1 MANSPVV
8 VVGSGLAGLSC
19 ALELAEVGQTVCLLE
34 AEERLGGRTASWVED
49 GMPVESGLH
58 KFLGIYTAL
67 PSLLAKANIHLDDIV
82 SWVDELAYW
91 IPDGPGALLTAAPY
105 QRPLRTITRALGNTD
120 FLPTVEKAKLAMMAA
135 AGVAKCIAA
144 PLALDQVSIAAYAR
158 SFGVRPEIIQRVL
171 STTTQAVLFLPAE
184 EFSAYAAF
192 APVVEGLKRGMPM
205 RIGAFNGGM
214 TELMTGPLALE
225 LTRRGG
231 SVQLGACVEKLLLR
245 ENRLV
250 ALKLADGSV
259 IETTSVVLATPLRIA
274 QQLIRDAFG
283 DASWCA
289 PLLQIESLSSATVQL
304 ELDVPSVVS
313 DRTNFS
319 STHLCCF
326 AEQSR
331 TTFTGCEG
339 RLSAILYPPEKF
351 LTMGAEE
358 VMERVYQAADRIGLP
373 LRGRVRRFRI
383 VNHPDEFYAMRPGS
397 EALRPPQATPIPGL
411 TLCGDYTRQPFS
423 ASMEGA
429 VLSGRLASRAVM
441 KTMPRNQE

>member
-1 MANSPVV
+1 MAQSPVV
-8 VVGSGLAGLSC
+8 VVGAGLAGLSC
-19 ALELAEVGQTVCLLE
+19 ALELADAGTEVTLLE
-34 AEERLGGRTASWVED
+34 AEARIGGRTASWVEG

-58 KFLGIYTAL
+58 KVLGIYTAL
-67 PSLLAKANIHLDDIV
+67 PTLLAKADIRLDDIV
-82 SWVDELAYW
+82 TWVDELAYW
-91 IPDGPGALLTAAPY
+91 IPGGPNALLTPAPY
-105 QRPLRTITRALGNTD
+105 QRPIRTVTTALGNTD
-120 FLPTVEKAKLAMMAA
+120 FLPTLEKAKLGMMAA
-135 AGVAKCIAA
+135 AGVAKCIAT
-144 PLALDQVSIAAYAR
+144 PHALDRVSIAAYAR
-158 SFGVRPEIIQRVL
+158 SFGVQPKIIQRVL

-214 TELMTGPLALE
+214 TELMTGPLASE

-231 SVQLGACVEKLLLR
+231 AVQLGARVEKLLLH
-245 ENRLV
+245 EEQLV
-250 ALKLADGSV
+250 ALKLIDGSV
-259 IETTSVVLATPLRIA
+259 IETASVVLATPLRIA
-274 QQLIRDAFG
+274 QQLIRGAFG
-283 DASWCA
+283 DAEWCA
-289 PLLQIESLSSATVQL
+289 PMLRLASLSAATVQL
-304 ELDVPSVVS
+304 ELDSPSVVS

-331 TTFTGCEG
+331 TTFTGCDG

-358 VMERVYQAADRIGLP
+358 VMERVYQDADRIGLP

-397 EALRPPQATPIPGL
+397 EALRPSQATPVPGL

-429 VLSGRLASRAVM
+429 VLSGRLASQEVM
-441 KTMPRNQE
+441 KA

>member
-1 MANSPVV
+1 MGAPPVV

-19 ALELAEVGQTVCLLE
+19 ALELAEQGRAVSLLE
-34 AEERLGGRTASWVED
+34 AEHRVGGRTASWVDD
-49 GMPVESGLH
+49 GMAVESGLH

-67 PSLLAKANIHLDDIV
+67 PSLLRKAGIRLNDIV
-82 SWVDELAYW
+82 TWVDELAYW

-105 QRPLRTITRALGNTD
+105 QRPVRTGTSALGNTD
-120 FLPTVEKAKLAMMAA
+120 FLPTLDKAKLALMGT
-135 AGVAKCIAA
+135 AGVAKCVAN
-144 PLALDQVSIAAYAR
+144 PNGLDRLSIAAYAR
-158 SFGVRPEIIQRVL
+158 RFGVRPKIVQRVL

-214 TELMTGPLALE
+214 TEMMTAPLVRE
-225 LTRRGG
+225 LIRRGG
-231 SVQLGACVEKLLLR
+231 AVQLNARVEKLLLR
-245 ENRLV
+245 ENRLA
-250 ALKLADGSV
+250 ALKMADGAV
-259 IETTSVVLATPLRIA
+259 LEARNVVLATPLRVA
-274 QQLIRDAFG
+274 QRLVRNAFG
-283 DASWCA
+283 AASWCE
-289 PLLQIESLSSATVQL
+289 PMLRLDSLSSATVQL
-304 ELDVPSVVS
+304 ELDAPVIES

-331 TTFTGCEG
+331 TTFTGCDG
-339 RLSAILYPPEKF
+339 RLSVILYPPEQF
-351 LTMGAEE
+351 LAMSAGE
-358 VMERVYQAADRIGLP
+358 VMERVYQDADKLGLP

-397 EALRPPQATPIPGL
+397 EALRPTQATPVPGL
-411 TLCGDYTRQPFS
+411 TLAGDYTRQPFS

-429 VLSGRLASRAVM
+429 VLSGRLASEAVIG
-441 KTMPRNQE
+441 NEG